1 MNKKRK
7 GVSPLQKIL
16 ATMAVVMLLVGVVA
30 WAKNTYFTSSKEA
43 IASDSLTEEELNA
56 AKANLTVDLDS
67 EILQAA
73 FPNVSREF
81 LYSSMP
87 SQNETRVAAA
97 GFSSAL
103 TYPFTGVIQQDGQS
117 YSDETVRMWWETELT
132 EELLRNPVYGAAVA
146 RALSESKF
154 SDGSTLLDLN
164 PWLGEFVQKYDAAFQ
179 DGGLGNG
186 HFLTKEVADGPI
198 LVSDEYRKY
207 AIGTRWLLD
216 RFIVKGVSRLYAEK
230 HWGLQPANDL
240 QPSRIKAE
248 AFEEPEDR
256 DALVVSFLT
265 KSGKNA
271 LIIGFNVHDKR
282 PEIPGS
288 RPRPVPEESPQETP
302 KETKPEPTKPGR
314 DPEPT
319 TTTPETTK
327 PAPTKPGRD
336 PEPTKPTVPKE
347 TKPEP
352 TKPTVPKETKPEPT
366 KPTVPKETKPEPTTP
381 APTKPEPTTPAPT
394 TPAPT
399 PETKDRSKDAIDRN
413 GGQWGGNSNRVGND
427 EFELSDHI
435 GETGKG
441 HGDPAKET
449 PATPTQD
456 QSSANVS
463 VNGVDNN
470 RTHYETEVETQS
482 SWKNNQGQNLITGS
496 KETAAGSGN
505 SSGNTG
511 NSAGSST
518 ATEGTPLTGYGEEFH
533 LED

>member
-1 MNKKRK
+1 MKNRKK
-7 GVSPLQKIL
+7 GVSPFQKIL
-16 ATMAVVMLLVGVVA
+16 ATMVVVMLLVGVIA
-30 WAKNTYFTSSKEA
+30 WAKNTYFNGNKEA
-43 IASDSLTEEELNA
+43 IASDSLTEEELKA
-56 AKANLTVDLDS
+56 AKADLTVDLD
-67 EILQAA
+67 EEVIQAA
-73 FPNVSREF
+73 FPNVSREL

-87 SQNETRVAAA
+87 SENETRVAAA

-117 YSDETVRMWWETELT
+117 YSDETVRMWWEKELT

-164 PWLGEFVQKYDAAFQ
+164 PWLGEFVQEYDAAFQ

-216 RFIVKGVSRLYAEK
+216 RFVIKGVNKLYAEK

-240 QPSRIKAE
+240 QPSRVKAE

-288 RPRPVPEESPQETP
+288 RPKPVPEESPQETP
-302 KETKPEPTKPGR
+302 KETKPEPTKPGKDPEPTTTAPQETKPAPTKPHR

-319 TTTPETTK
+319 RPTTPETTK
-327 PAPTKPGRD
+327 P
-336 PEPTKPTVPKE
+336 EPTRPTTPE
-347 TKPEP
+347 TTKPEP
-352 TKPTVPKETKPEPT
+352 TRPTT
-366 KPTVPKETKPEPTTP
+366 PEPTTP
-381 APTKPEPTTPAPT
+381 T
-394 TPAPT
+394 PT
-399 PETKDRSKDAIDRN
+399 PETKKERSKDSVN
-413 GGQWGGNSNRVGND
+413 HGGGRVGGGSTVIGTDSYEPND
-427 EFELSDHI
+427 PI
-435 GETGKG
+435 AETGKG

-470 RTHYETEVETQS
+470 RTHYETEAETQS

-505 SSGNTG
+505 SSGN
-511 NSAGSST
+511 NSAGNSGT

>member
-30 WAKNTYFTSSKEA
+30 WAKNTYFTSNKEA

-56 AKANLTVDLDS
+56 AKADLTVDLDA
-67 EILQAA
+67 EVLQSA

-132 EELLRNPVYGAAVA
+132 EELLRNPVYGVAVA

-164 PWLGEFVQKYDAAFQ
+164 PWLAEFVQKYDAAFQ
-179 DGGLGNG
+179 GDGKGNG
-186 HFLTKEVADGPI
+186 CFLTKETADGPI

-207 AIGTRWLLD
+207 AVGTRWLLD
-216 RFIVKGVSRLYAEK
+216 RFVVKGVSRLYAEK

-240 QPSRIKAE
+240 QPSRTKAE

-256 DALVVSFLT
+256 DALVASFLT

-271 LIIGFNVHDKR
+271 LIIGLNVHDKR

-288 RPRPVPEESPQETP
+288 RPKPVPEESPQETP

-336 PEPTKPTVPKE
+336 
-347 TKPEP
+347 PEP

-470 RTHYETEVETQS
+470 RTHYETEAETQS

-496 KETAAGSGN
+496 KENAAGSGN
-505 SSGNTG
+505 SGSGNSGSG
-511 NSAGSST
+511 NSAGGNSGT

>member
-1 MNKKRK
+1 MKNKKK
-7 GVSPLQKIL
+7 GVSPFQKIL
-16 ATMAVVMLLVGVVA
+16 ATMAVVMLLVGIVA
-30 WAKNTYFTSSKEA
+30 WAKNTYFTSNKEA
-43 IASDSLTEEELNA
+43 IASDSLTEEELKS
-56 AKANLTVDLDS
+56 AKADLTVDLDS

-73 FPNVSREF
+73 YPEVSREF

-87 SQNETRVAAA
+87 VNNEDRVAAA

-103 TYPFTGVIQQDGQS
+103 VYPFSGVSQKDGQS
-117 YSDETVRMWWETELT
+117 YSDETVRTWWETELT

-164 PWLGEFVQKYDAAFQ
+164 PWLGEFVQEYDAAFQ
-179 DGGLGNG
+179 GDGKGNG
-186 HFLTKEVADGPI
+186 HFLTKETADGPI
-198 LVSDEYRKY
+198 LVTEEYRRY
-207 AIGTRWLLD
+207 AVGTRWLLD
-216 RFIVKGVSRLYAEK
+216 RFVIKGVNKLYAEK
-230 HWGLQPANDL
+230 HWGLRPANDL

-288 RPRPVPEESPQETP
+288 RPKPVPEETPQETP
-302 KETKPEPTKPGR
+302 QETKPAPTKPGR

-319 TTTPETTK
+319 TTTPQETK

-336 PEPTKPTVPKE
+336 PEPTKPTPQE
-347 TKPEP
+347 TTRPHRDPDP
-352 TKPTVPKETKPEPT
+352 TKPTTPE
-366 KPTVPKETKPEPTTP
+366 TTP

-394 TPAPT
+394 TPVPT
-399 PETKDRSKDAIDRN
+399 PETKKDRSKDAVDRS
-413 GGQWGGNSNRVGND
+413 GAQWGGNSNRVGNN
-427 EFELSDHI
+427 EFEPSDHI

-456 QSSANVS
+456 QSNANVS

-470 RTHYETEVETQS
+470 RTHYETEAETQS

-505 SSGNTG
+505 QGSGNSSG
-511 NSAGSST
+511 NSAGNSST

>member
-1 MNKKRK
+1 MKNRKK
-7 GVSPLQKIL
+7 GVSPFQKIL
-16 ATMAVVMLLVGVVA
+16 ATMVVVMLLVGVIA
-30 WAKNTYFTSSKEA
+30 WAKNTYFNGNKEA
-43 IASDSLTEEELNA
+43 IASDSLTEEELKA
-56 AKANLTVDLDS
+56 AKADLTVDLD
-67 EILQAA
+67 EEVIQAA
-73 FPNVSREF
+73 FPNVSREL

-87 SQNETRVAAA
+87 SENETRVAAA

-117 YSDETVRMWWETELT
+117 YSDETVRMWWEKELT

-179 DGGLGNG
+179 GDGRGNG
-186 HFLTKEVADGPI
+186 YFLTKETADGPI
-198 LVSDEYRKY
+198 LVSDEYRRY
-207 AIGTRWLLD
+207 AVGTRWLLD
-216 RFIVKGVSRLYAEK
+216 RFVIKGVSKLYAEK

-288 RPRPVPEESPQETP
+288 KPKPVPEETPQETP
-302 KETKPEPTKPGR
+302 QETKPAPTKPGR

-336 PEPTKPTVPKE
+336 PEPTKPTPQETTRPHRDPDPKP
-347 TKPEP
+347 TKPGKDPDPTKPTPEP
-352 TKPTVPKETKPEPT
+352 TKPTI
-366 KPTVPKETKPEPTTP
+366 
-381 APTKPEPTTPAPT
+381 PAPT
-394 TPAPT
+394 TTT
-399 PETKDRSKDAIDRN
+399 PETKKERSKDSVNN
-413 GGQWGGNSNRVGND
+413 GGGRVGGGSTVIGTDVYEPND
-427 EFELSDHI
+427 PI
-435 GETGKG
+435 TETGKG

-456 QSSANVS
+456 QSNANVS

-470 RTHYETEVETQS
+470 RTHYETEAETQS

-505 SSGNTG
+505 TGNSSGNS
-511 NSAGSST
+511 SAGNST

>member
-1 MNKKRK
+1 MKRNKK
-7 GVSPLQKIL
+7 GVSPFQKIL
-16 ATMAVVMLLVGVVA
+16 AIMAVVLVLVSAIA
-30 WAKNTYFTSSKEA
+30 WAKNTYFSSTKEA
-43 IASDSLTEEELNA
+43 IASDSLTEEELKA
-56 AKANLTVDLDS
+56 AKADLTVDLDS

-73 FPNVSREF
+73 YPEVSREF

-87 SQNETRVAAA
+87 SQNKDRVAAA

-103 TYPFTGVIQQDGQS
+103 TFPFSGASQKDGQS
-117 YSDETVRMWWETELT
+117 YSDEVIKGWWDTELT
-132 EELLRNPVYGAAVA
+132 EELLRNEVYGIAVGQ
-146 RALSESKF
+146 ALSEVRF
-154 SDGSTLLDLN
+154 SDGSYLTDIN
-164 PWLGEFVQKYDAAFQ
+164 PWLSEFNQKINAAFQ

-186 HFLTKEVADGPI
+186 YFLTKETADGPI
-198 LVSDEYRKY
+198 LVTDEYRRY
-207 AIGTRWLLD
+207 AVGMRWLLD
-216 RFIVKGVSRLYAEK
+216 RFIIKGVSKLYAEK
-230 HWGLQPANDL
+230 HWGLRPANDL

-265 KSGKNA
+265 KSGKNV

-302 KETKPEPTKPGR
+302 QETTPAPTKPGK

-319 TTTPETTK
+319 TTPQETTK

-336 PEPTKPTVPKE
+336 PEPTKPTPQETTKPTPQE
-347 TKPEP
+347 TTKPEP
-352 TKPTVPKETKPEPT
+352 TKPTPQE
-366 KPTVPKETKPEPTTP
+366 
-381 APTKPEPTTPAPT
+381 TTPAPT

-399 PETKDRSKDAIDRN
+399 PETKDRSKDAIDRD
-413 GGQWGGNSNRVGND
+413 GGKWGGNSNRIGNN
-427 EFELSDHI
+427 EFEPTDHV

-456 QSSANVS
+456 QSHQDVK
-463 VNGVDNN
+463 VDHVDQNKMN
-470 RTHYETEVETQS
+470 YETIPETKS
-482 SWKNNQGQNLITGS
+482 SWKTDQGQNLITGS
-496 KETAAGSGN
+496 KENAGSGN
-505 SSGNTG
+505 QGSGNSG
-511 NSAGSST
+511 NNSAGGNSST

>member
-1 MNKKRK
+1 MNKKKRK
-7 GVSPLQKIL
+7 GVSPFNKIL
-16 ATMAVVMLLVGVVA
+16 VAMVAILVIMGGAV
-30 WAKNTYFTSSKEA
+30 WAKNTYFNSNKEA
-43 IASDSLTEEELNA
+43 IASDSLTEEELKA
-56 AKANLTVDLDS
+56 AKADLTVDLDA
-67 EILQAA
+67 EVLQAA

-87 SQNETRVAAA
+87 VNNEDRVAAA

-103 TYPFTGVIQQDGQS
+103 TFPFSGASQKDGQS
-117 YSDETVRMWWETELT
+117 YSDETVRTWWETELT

-179 DGGLGNG
+179 GDGRGNG
-186 HFLTKEVADGPI
+186 YFLTKETADGPI
-198 LVSDEYRKY
+198 LVSDEYRRY
-207 AIGTRWLLD
+207 AVGIRWLLD
-216 RFIVKGVSRLYAEK
+216 RFVIKGVNKLYAEK
-230 HWGLQPANDL
+230 HWGLRPANDL

-288 RPRPVPEESPQETP
+288 RPKPVPEETPQETP
-302 KETKPEPTKPGR
+302 QETTPAPTKPGK

-319 TTTPETTK
+319 T

-336 PEPTKPTVPKE
+336 PEPTKPTRPHRDPDPKP
-347 TKPEP
+347 TKPGKDPDPTKPAPDP
-352 TKPTVPKETKPEPT
+352 TKPT
-366 KPTVPKETKPEPTTP
+366 PEPTT
-381 APTKPEPTTPAPT
+381 
-394 TPAPT
+394 T
-399 PETKDRSKDAIDRN
+399 PETKKERSKDSVNN
-413 GGQWGGNSNRVGND
+413 GGGRVGGG
-427 EFELSDHI
+427 STVI
-435 GETGKG
+435 GTDAYEPKDPITETGKG

-456 QSSANVS
+456 QSHQDVK
-463 VNGVDNN
+463 VDHVDQNKMN
-470 RTHYETEVETQS
+470 YETIPETKS
-482 SWKNNQGQNLITGS
+482 SWKTDQGQNLITGS

-505 SSGNTG
+505 TG
-511 NSAGSST
+511 NSGNAAGGNST

>member
-1 MNKKRK
+1 MNRNTKK
-7 GVSPLQKIL
+7 GVSPLNKIL
-16 ATMAVVMLLVGVVA
+16 ISMVVIMAIMGGVV
-30 WAKNTYFTSSKEA
+30 WAKNTYFAQSNKEA
-43 IASDSLTEEELNA
+43 IASDSLTEEELKA
-56 AKANLTVDLDS
+56 AKADLTVDLDS

-73 FPNVSREF
+73 YPEVSREF

-87 SQNETRVAAA
+87 VNNEDRVAAA

-103 TYPFTGVIQQDGQS
+103 VYPFSGVSQKDGQS
-117 YSDETVRMWWETELT
+117 YSDETVRTWWETELT

-164 PWLGEFVQKYDAAFQ
+164 PWLGEFVQEYDAAFQ
-179 DGGLGNG
+179 GDGKGNG
-186 HFLTKEVADGPI
+186 HFLTKETADGPI
-198 LVSDEYRKY
+198 LVTEEYRRY
-207 AIGTRWLLD
+207 AVGTRWLLD
-216 RFIVKGVSRLYAEK
+216 RFVVKGVSKLYAEK
-230 HWGLQPANDL
+230 HWGLRPANDL

-256 DALVVSFLT
+256 DALVASFLT

-288 RPRPVPEESPQETP
+288 RPKPVPEESPQETP
-302 KETKPEPTKPGR
+302 KETKPEPTKPGK
-314 DPEPT
+314 DPEST

-336 PEPTKPTVPKE
+336 PEPTKPTPQETTRPHRDPDPKP
-347 TKPEP
+347 TKPGKDPDPTKPTPEP
-352 TKPTVPKETKPEPT
+352 TK
-366 KPTVPKETKPEPTTP
+366 
-381 APTKPEPTTPAPT
+381 PTTPAPT
-394 TPAPT
+394 TT
-399 PETKDRSKDAIDRN
+399 PETKKERSKDSVNN
-413 GGQWGGNSNRVGND
+413 GGGRVGGGSTVIGTDAYEPND
-427 EFELSDHI
+427 PI
-435 GETGKG
+435 TETGKG

-470 RTHYETEVETQS
+470 RTHYETEAETKS
-482 SWKNNQGQNLITGS
+482 SWKTDQGQNLITG
-496 KETAAGSGN
+496 TQGAAAG
-505 SSGNTG
+505 SGNTG
-511 NSAGSST
+511 NSGNSSAGNSGT

>member
-1 MNKKRK
+1 MNNNRRK

-16 ATMAVVMLLVGVVA
+16 ITMAVIMMLVGVIA
-30 WAKNTYFTSSKEA
+30 WAKNTYFSGSKEA
-43 IASDSLTEEELNA
+43 IASDSLTEEELKA
-56 AKANLTVDLDS
+56 AKADLTVDLDE

-73 FPNVSREF
+73 YPNVSREF

-179 DGGLGNG
+179 GDGRGNG
-186 HFLTKEVADGPI
+186 YFLTKETADGPI
-198 LVSDEYRKY
+198 LVSDEYRRY
-207 AIGTRWLLD
+207 AVGTRWLLD
-216 RFIVKGVSRLYAEK
+216 RFVIKGVSRLYAEK
-230 HWGLQPANDL
+230 HWGLRPANDL

-288 RPRPVPEESPQETP
+288 RPKPVPEESPQETP
-302 KETKPEPTKPGR
+302 KETKPEPTKPGKDPEPTTTAPQETKPAPTKPHR

-319 TTTPETTK
+319 RPTTPETTK
-327 PAPTKPGRD
+327 P
-336 PEPTKPTVPKE
+336 EPTRPT
-347 TKPEP
+347 T
-352 TKPTVPKETKPEPT
+352 
-366 KPTVPKETKPEPTTP
+366 PEPTTP
-381 APTKPEPTTPAPT
+381 TT
-394 TPAPT
+394 T
-399 PETKDRSKDAIDRN
+399 PETKKERSKDSVNN
-413 GGQWGGNSNRVGND
+413 GGGRVGGGSTVIGTDSYEPND
-427 EFELSDHI
+427 PI
-435 GETGKG
+435 TETGKG

-470 RTHYETEVETQS
+470 RTHYETEAETQS

-496 KETAAGSGN
+496 KETAG
-505 SSGNTG
+505 SGNTG
-511 NSAGSST
+511 NSGT
-518 ATEGTPLTGYGEEFH
+518 ATEGTPLSGYGEEFH

>member
-30 WAKNTYFTSSKEA
+30 WAKNTYFTSNKEA

-56 AKANLTVDLDS
+56 AKADLTVDLDA
-67 EILQAA
+67 EVLQSA

-87 SQNETRVAAA
+87 NQNKDRVAAA

-103 TYPFTGVIQQDGQS
+103 TFPFSGASQKDGQS
-117 YSDETVRMWWETELT
+117 YSDETVRVWWDSELT
-132 EELLRNPVYGAAVA
+132 EELLRNPVYGVAVA

-179 DGGLGNG
+179 ENGNG
-186 HFLTKEVADGPI
+186 NGYFLTKETADGPI
-198 LVSDEYRKY
+198 LVTEEYRKY
-207 AIGTRWLLD
+207 AVGTRWLLD
-216 RFIVKGVSRLYAEK
+216 RFVVKGVSRLYAEK
-230 HWGLQPANDL
+230 HWGLRPANDL

-265 KSGKNA
+265 KSGKDV
-271 LIIGFNVHDKR
+271 LIIGFNIHDKR
-282 PEIPGS
+282 PEIPGK
-288 RPRPVPEESPQETP
+288 RPEPVAETTPQETP
-302 KETKPEPTKPGR
+302 QETTPGPKKPGKDPEPTTTPKRPKKPHKDPEPTKPTPEPTKPT
-314 DPEPT
+314 PEPT
-319 TTTPETTK
+319 TPTPEPTKPTTPETTK
-327 PAPTKPGRD
+327 PT
-336 PEPTKPTVPKE
+336 PEPTKPTTPE
-347 TKPEP
+347 T
-352 TKPTVPKETKPEPT
+352 T
-366 KPTVPKETKPEPTTP
+366 
-381 APTKPEPTTPAPT
+381 
-394 TPAPT
+394 PT
-399 PETKDRSKDAIDRN
+399 PETRKERSKDPVNN
-413 GGQWGGNSNRVGND
+413 GGGRVGGGSTVIGTDAYEPND
-427 EFELSDHI
+427 PI
-435 GETGKG
+435 TETGKG

-456 QSSANVS
+456 QSHQ
-463 VNGVDNN
+463 GMKVDHVDQNKMN
-470 RTHYETEVETQS
+470 YETIPETQS
-482 SWKNNQGQNLITGS
+482 SWKTNQGQNLITGTQENAGS
-496 KETAAGSGN
+496 GSGN
-505 SSGNTG
+505 SGNSG
-511 NSAGSST
+511 NSAGGNSST

>member
-1 MNKKRK
+1 MKNNRKK

-16 ATMAVVMLLVGVVA
+16 ATMVVVMMLVGVIA
-30 WAKNTYFTSSKEA
+30 WAKNTYFTNGKEA
-43 IASDSLTEEELNA
+43 IASDSLTEEELKA
-56 AKANLTVDLDS
+56 AKADLTVDLDS
-67 EILQAA
+67 EILQSA
-73 FPNVSREF
+73 FPNISREF

-87 SQNETRVAAA
+87 VNNEDRVAAA

-103 TYPFTGVIQQDGQS
+103 TFPFSGASQKDGQS
-117 YSDETVRMWWETELT
+117 YSDETVRTWWETELT

-179 DGGLGNG
+179 GDGRGNG
-186 HFLTKEVADGPI
+186 YFLTKETADGPI
-198 LVSDEYRKY
+198 LVSDEYRRY
-207 AIGTRWLLD
+207 AVGTRWLLD

-230 HWGLQPANDL
+230 HWGLRPANDL

-256 DALVVSFLT
+256 DSLVVSFLT

-288 RPRPVPEESPQETP
+288 RPKPVPEESPQETP

-327 PAPTKPGRD
+327 PAPTRPHRD
-336 PEPTKPTVPKE
+336 PEPTRPTAPE
-347 TKPEP
+347 TTKPEP
-352 TKPTVPKETKPEPT
+352 TRPTTPETTKPEPT
-366 KPTVPKETKPEPTTP
+366 RPTAPEPTTP
-381 APTKPEPTTPAPT
+381 
-394 TPAPT
+394 T
-399 PETKDRSKDAIDRN
+399 PETKKERSRDSVNN
-413 GGQWGGNSNRVGND
+413 GGGRVGGGSTVIGTDSYEPND
-427 EFELSDHI
+427 PI
-435 GETGKG
+435 TETGKG

-470 RTHYETEVETQS
+470 RTHYETEAETQS

-505 SSGNTG
+505 SSGNSG
-511 NSAGSST
+511 NNSAGSSGT

>member
-1 MNKKRK
+1 MKNNRK

-16 ATMAVVMLLVGVVA
+16 IAMVVILTIMGGVV
-30 WAKNTYFTSSKEA
+30 WAKNTYFAQSNKEA
-43 IASDSLTEEELNA
+43 IASDSLTEEELNQ
-56 AKANLTVDLDS
+56 AKADLTVDLDA
-67 EILQAA
+67 EVIQAA

-87 SQNETRVAAA
+87 SENRARVAAA

-103 TYPFTGVIQQDGQS
+103 TYPFSGASQEDGQS
-117 YSDETVRMWWETELT
+117 YSDETVKGWWESELT
-132 EELLRNPVYGAAVA
+132 EELLRNPVYGVAVA

-179 DGGLGNG
+179 ENGNG
-186 HFLTKEVADGPI
+186 NGYFLTKETADGPI
-198 LVSDEYRKY
+198 LVTDEYRRY
-207 AIGTRWLLD
+207 AVGARWLLD
-216 RFIVKGVSRLYAEK
+216 RFVVKGISRSYAEK
-230 HWGLQPANDL
+230 HWGLRPANDL
-240 QPSRIKAE
+240 QSSRIKAE

-256 DALVVSFLT
+256 DALIASFLT
-265 KSGKNA
+265 KSGKNV
-271 LIIGFNVHDKR
+271 LIIGFNIHDKR

-288 RPRPVPEESPQETP
+288 RPKPVPEETPQETTPQETP
-302 KETKPEPTKPGR
+302 QETKPEPTKPGR

-319 TTTPETTK
+319 T
-327 PAPTKPGRD
+327 PAPTKPHRD
-336 PEPTKPTVPKE
+336 PEPTKPHRDPDPKP
-347 TKPEP
+347 TKPDPEP
-352 TKPTVPKETKPEPT
+352 TR
-366 KPTVPKETKPEPTTP
+366 PTTP
-381 APTKPEPTTPAPT
+381 ET

-399 PETKDRSKDAIDRN
+399 PETKKERSKDSVNN
-413 GGQWGGNSNRVGND
+413 GGGRVGGGSTVIGTDSYEPND
-427 EFELSDHI
+427 PI
-435 GETGKG
+435 TETGKG

-456 QSSANVS
+456 QSHHDVK
-463 VNGVDNN
+463 VDHVDQNKMN
-470 RTHYETEVETQS
+470 YETIPETQS

-505 SSGNTG
+505 SSGNSG
-511 NSAGSST
+511 NSAGGNSST